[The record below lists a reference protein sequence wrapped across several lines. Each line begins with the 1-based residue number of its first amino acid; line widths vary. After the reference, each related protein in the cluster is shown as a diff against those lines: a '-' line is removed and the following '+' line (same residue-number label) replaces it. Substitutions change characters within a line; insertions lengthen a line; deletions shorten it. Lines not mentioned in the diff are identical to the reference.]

1 MLLVQTT
8 DHVAVLT
15 LNRPEK
21 LNALDGELRGAMLD
35 AVASVQSDDD
45 VRAVI
50 FAGAGRA
57 FCSSADLTSG
67 GSGATAPPTQH
78 DRLDDLGFGRQAIA
92 VYGLDK
98 PVIAAVNGVSTG
110 AGKSLAL
117 ACDVRVGSDISR
129 KAQAELHRY
138 LIT

>member
-78 DRLDDLGFGRQAIA
+78 DRLDDLGSA
-92 VYGLDK
+92 VK
-98 PVIAAVNGVSTG
+98 RSRSMVST
-110 AGKSLAL
+110 SLSSPRST
-117 ACDVRVGSDISR
+117 VYR
-129 KAQAELHRY
+129 
-138 LIT
+138 